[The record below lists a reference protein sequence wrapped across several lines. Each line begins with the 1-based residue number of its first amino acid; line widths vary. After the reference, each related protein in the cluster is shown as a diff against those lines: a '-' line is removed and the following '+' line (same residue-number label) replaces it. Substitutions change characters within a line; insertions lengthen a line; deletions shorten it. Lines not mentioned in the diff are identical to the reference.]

1 MKKKFLLAMS
11 LVVFLAIVATIII
24 YMDKYKTSQA
34 YETNK
39 YKKEVEEVLNLVEN
53 QQVLK
58 IVKNDLNADDT
69 KDFIVL
75 LGNEKAIETNTASET
90 DSTVVAT
97 SETINYENI
106 DVVVVDGVT
115 KDVVKYESKKTFDSG
130 IDLKIYE
137 DKNGKYI
144 FVNDKQSGNLI
155 LVTLKDK
162 QIVDLIK
169 DNFGDDFKGYE
180 ISASFDELDPTKLK
194 LKLDSKGIAYLIE
207 KKDEYTLDYTNT
219 KVNKENYRTGY
230 SVNKYASYTLENVG
244 NDNVLRLT
252 AIQHILY
259 LNNSVTED
267 LQKTAGTVKSM
278 FKLDANK
285 FTMQGVLV
293 KE

>member
-115 KDVVKYESKKTFDSG
+115 KDVVKYESKKTFDSA

>member
-53 QQVLK
+53 QKVLK
-58 IVKNDLNADDT
+58 IIKNDLNGDGT

-75 LGNEKAIETNTASET
+75 LGNEKTVEASVSET
-90 DSTVVAT
+90 DSTAVVAT

-115 KDVVKYESKKTFDSG
+115 KDVVKYESKKTFDSS

-144 FVNDKQSGNLI
+144 FVNDNQSGNLI

-162 QIVDLIK
+162 EIVDLIK

-252 AIQHILY
+252 AIQNILY